1 MSDQPVE
8 DRRRAL
14 RPTARRAGRA
24 APPLTDGPKLFVV
37 TGPSGAGKGTLI
49 KGLLERR
56 SDLALAVSATTRAR
70 RPGEVDG
77 RDYHFLSGDEFLER
91 IERGEFLEHVVYVSG
106 RYGTLRSEIERIF
119 AVGKSCVLELET
131 IGAKNVQESWPGA
144 VTIFVEAPSF
154 EELERRLRERATETS
169 GVIEER
175 LEVARRQIEEAGD
188 FAYVVVND
196 DVERAVEELDGIVTK
211 ELACVGRLSAT

>member
-1 MSDQPVE
+1 VSDQSVE
-8 DRRRAL
+8 DRRWAL
-14 RPTARRAGRA
+14 RPTARRTGRTP
-24 APPLTDGPKLFVV
+24 PPLSDGPKLFVV

-49 KGLLERR
+49 KSLLERR
-56 SDLALAVSATTRAR
+56 SDLELAVSATTRAR

-77 RDYHFLSGDEFLER
+77 KDYHFLSEDEFLER
-91 IERGEFLEHVVYVSG
+91 VERGEFLEHVVYVSG

-119 AVGKSCVLELET
+119 ATGRSCVLELET
-131 IGAKNVQESWPGA
+131 IGAKSVQESWPGA

-175 LEVARRQIEEAGD
+175 LDVARRQIEEAGD

-196 DVERAVEELDGIVTK
+196 DVERGVGELNGIVTK

>member
-1 MSDQPVE
+1 
-8 DRRRAL
+8 
-14 RPTARRAGRA
+14 
-24 APPLTDGPKLFVV
+24 
-37 TGPSGAGKGTLI
+37 
-49 KGLLERR
+49 
-56 SDLALAVSATTRAR
+56 VSATTRPR
-70 RPGEVDG
+70 RAGELDG
-77 RDYHFLSGDEFLER
+77 KDYYFLSEDEFLAR
-91 IERGEFLEHVVYVSG
+91 VERGEFLEHVVYVSG

-119 AVGKSCVLELET
+119 TAGRSCVLELET

-154 EELERRLRERATETS
+154 DELERRLRERATETS
-169 GVIEER
+169 GIIEQR

-196 DVERAVEELDGIVTK
+196 DVERAVEELDGIVTR

>member
-1 MSDQPVE
+1 VSDQPVE

-56 SDLALAVSATTRAR
+56 SDLELAVSATTRAR

-77 RDYHFLSGDEFLER
+77 RDYYFLSEDEFLAR
-91 IERGEFLEHVVYVSG
+91 IERGEFLEQVVYVSG

-119 AVGKSCVLELET
+119 AAGKSCVLELET

>member
-1 MSDQPVE
+1 VPDQPVE
-8 DRRRAL
+8 DGRRTV
-14 RPTARRAGRA
+14 RPSAHRAGRA
-24 APPLTDGPKLFVV
+24 APPLSDGPKLFVI

-56 SDLALAVSATTRAR
+56 SDLELAVSATTRGR

-77 RDYHFLSGDEFLER
+77 KDYNFLSEEEFLER
-91 IERGEFLEHVVYVSG
+91 VERGEFLEHVVYVSG

-119 AVGKSCVLELET
+119 ADGRSCVLELET
-131 IGAKNVQESWPGA
+131 VGAKKVQGSWPGA
-144 VTIFVEAPSF
+144 VTIFIAAPSF
-154 EELERRLRERATETS
+154 EELERRLRERATESS

-175 LEVARRQIEEAGD
+175 LEVARRQMEEADD

-196 DVERAVEELDGIVTK
+196 DVERAVEELDGTVTK
-211 ELACVGRLSAT
+211 ELASVGRLSAT

>member
-1 MSDQPVE
+1 
-8 DRRRAL
+8 
-14 RPTARRAGRA
+14 
-24 APPLTDGPKLFVV
+24 
-37 TGPSGAGKGTLI
+37 
-49 KGLLERR
+49 
-56 SDLALAVSATTRAR
+56 VSATTRPR
-70 RPGEVDG
+70 RAGELDG
-77 RDYHFLSGDEFLER
+77 KDYYFLSEDEFLAR
-91 IERGEFLEHVVYVSG
+91 VERGEFLEHVVYVSG

-119 AVGKSCVLELET
+119 TAGRSCVLELET

-154 EELERRLRERATETS
+154 DELERRLRERATETS
-169 GVIEER
+169 GIIEQR

-196 DVERAVEELDGIVTK
+196 DVERAVEELDGIVMR

>member
-1 MSDQPVE
+1 VSDQPVE
-8 DRRRAL
+8 DRRRAF

-56 SDLALAVSATTRAR
+56 SDLELAVSATTRGR
-70 RPGEVDG
+70 RPGEVEG
-77 RDYHFLSGDEFLER
+77 NDYYFLSEEDFLER
-91 IERGEFLEHVVYVSG
+91 IARGEFLEHVVYVSG

-119 AVGKSCVLELET
+119 AGGKSCVLELET

-144 VTIFVEAPSF
+144 VTIFIEAPSF
-154 EELERRLRERATETS
+154 QELERRLRERATETS

-175 LEVARRQIEEAGD
+175 LEVARKQIEEAGD
-188 FAYVVVND
+188 FAHVVVND

-211 ELACVGRLSAT
+211 ELASVGRLSAT

>member
-1 MSDQPVE
+1 VSDQPVE
-8 DRRRAL
+8 DRRRAF

-24 APPLTDGPKLFVV
+24 PPPLSDGPKLFVV

-49 KGLLERR
+49 KGLLARR
-56 SDLALAVSATTRAR
+56 SDLELAVSATTRSR
-70 RPGEVDG
+70 RPGEIDG
-77 RDYHFLSGDEFLER
+77 KDYHFLSEEEFLER
-91 IERGEFLEHVVYVSG
+91 VERGEFLEHVVYVSG

-119 AVGKSCVLELET
+119 AAGKSCVLELET
-131 IGAKNVQESWPGA
+131 IGAKKVQESWAGA
-144 VTIFVEAPSF
+144 VTIFVEAPSV

-175 LEVARRQIEEAGD
+175 LEVARRQIGEAAD

-196 DVERAVEELDGIVTK
+196 DVDRAVGELDGIVTK

>member
-1 MSDQPVE
+1 VSDQSVE

-24 APPLTDGPKLFVV
+24 APPLSDGPKLFVV

-49 KGLLERR
+49 EGLLERR
-56 SDLALAVSATTRAR
+56 SDLELAVSATTRAR
-70 RPGEVDG
+70 RPGEVDAK
-77 RDYHFLSGDEFLER
+77 DYYFLSEDEFLRR

-119 AVGKSCVLELET
+119 ASGKSCVLELET

-196 DVERAVEELDGIVTK
+196 DVERVVEELDGIVTK
-211 ELACVGRLSAT
+211 ELACIGRLSAT

>member
-56 SDLALAVSATTRAR
+56 SDLELAVSATTRAR
-70 RPGEVDG
+70 RPGEVEAK
-77 RDYHFLSGDEFLER
+77 DYYFLSEDEFLER

-119 AVGKSCVLELET
+119 AAAKSCVLELET

-144 VTIFVEAPSF
+144 VTVFVEAPSF

-175 LEVARRQIEEAGD
+175 LEVARRQIEEASD

-211 ELACVGRLSAT
+211 ELACVGRLSTT